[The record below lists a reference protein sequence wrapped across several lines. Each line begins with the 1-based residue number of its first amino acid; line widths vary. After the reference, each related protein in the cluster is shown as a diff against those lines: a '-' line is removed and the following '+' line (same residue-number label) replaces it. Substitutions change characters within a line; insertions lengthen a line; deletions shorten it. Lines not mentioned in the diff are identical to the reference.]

1 MSAASTRRVLDTARG
16 GRAMVGVIAIM
27 LFLTVLAAAL
37 GLSTRNAAIA
47 LDRQLAGRMTV
58 QLVRGGDA
66 DAVVAA
72 LRATPGVIAVR
83 PVPPEE
89 LARLL
94 APWLGADAAD
104 PDLPMP
110 ALIDVDLAGD
120 DLALA
125 ARAAAAAMRA
135 APGARVDRHAAWM
148 SPISDVMA
156 SVTWLAFA
164 LVALLAAATALVVML
179 AARAGL
185 DAHRPTID
193 IMHLLGA
200 TDVQIARLFQ
210 RRISRDAM
218 IGGVAGGAAALAIVV
233 LLAGRIAA
241 LGSELLGGAA
251 LLTIDWVLLALLP
264 LAFAGIAMLAARVA
278 VTRSLRAV
286 L

>member
-1 MSAASTRRVLDTARG
+1 MSGASTRRVLDTARG

-37 GLSTRNAAIA
+37 GLATRNAAAA

-58 QLVRGGDA
+58 QLVGGGDA
-66 DAVVAA
+66 GAAIAA
-72 LRATPGVIAVR
+72 LRATPGVAAVR

-120 DLALA
+120 DPALA

-148 SPISDVMA
+148 SPVSDVMA
-156 SVTWLAFA
+156 SVTWLALA

-210 RRISRDAM
+210 RRISRDAL
-218 IGGVAGGAAALAIVV
+218 IGGIAGGAAALAIVA

-251 LLTIDWVLLALLP
+251 LATADWVLLALLP
-264 LAFAGIAMLAARVA
+264 LAFAGIAMLAARIA
-278 VTRSLRAV
+278 VTRRLRAV

>member
-1 MSAASTRRVLDTARG
+1 MSVASTRRVLDTARG

-120 DLALA
+120 DPVLA